1 MIGMCLQ
8 ITVSTGYTLGIHTGP
23 SLERLGTGG
32 WKAPPGRQDR

>member
-8 ITVSTGYTLGIHTGP
+8 ITVSTGYTLGIIHTGP

-32 WKAPPGRQDR
+32 